1 MFVQEQEGKDMERKS
16 ASANPAKEIAEKFV
30 KAEEEAWIKGNVDA
44 LDEVEDPNIVIHGV
58 GGMPDIVGRDGH
70 KQFIT
75 GARQAFAGVR
85 HEFLDIT
92 GSGDIAAFRYTER
105 FTYDK
110 ELPGFPPPTG
120 KSVYYPGAMFLHI
133 KNNRIVEIYMV
144 WDTMSLNQVL
154 GLVPT
159 P

>member
-1 MFVQEQEGKDMERKS
+1 MARKLA

-58 GGMPDIVGRDGH
+58 GMPDIVGRDAH
-70 KQFIT
+70 KQFIA
-75 GARQAFAGVR
+75 GARQAFANVR

-105 FTYDK
+105 FTFDK
-110 ELPGFPPPTG
+110 EMPGLPPPTG

-133 KNNRIVEIYMV
+133 KNKKIVEIYMI

-154 GLVPT
+154 GLVPS